1 MKHFYKSLALLVLWA
16 FPLLTMAQ
24 FNVDGQILIRS
35 EFRNGYNKAIAKELD
50 PAGFIAHRARLQAS
64 YQLDRFNFYMS
75 VQDVRT
81 WGSTSQANATDGLL
95 SLHEA
100 WGEFQLG
107 EYWHIKLGRQELNYD
122 NFRFLG
128 NLDWALQARSH
139 DFALAKYEK
148 NDAKFHLGWGFN
160 QNGQNL
166 SGNLYTVANQYRT
179 AQLARYENKIGE
191 TDISLLFWNEGRQF
205 VERDASGSV
214 INEDVFF
221 RSTLG
226 IPTLK
231 GTIGNT
237 TLSAFFYYQFG
248 KNEFGQNLSAFNASG
263 QVSQLLF
270 SNEQGRTW
278 RATLGYEMISGN
290 DLDVVNNGNNK
301 AYSLQYG
308 TNHLYNGYMDWFYV
322 GNTWEYSAGL
332 KDLFLRTRYEWGP
345 KFWTQADFHLF
356 SSYGQLVDTSAEATP
371 DKNLGTELDLT
382 FGLIINDAVSLQGGY
397 SQFFMSDTFESIHWY
412 PMKNTQNW
420 AYLMFVF
427 RPTSKA
433 KFIGVLQ

>member
-1 MKHFYKSLALLVLWA
+1 MKHFYKFLALLILWA
-16 FPLLTMAQ
+16 SPLVTKAQ

-35 EFRNGYNKAIAKELD
+35 EYRNGYNKAIANDLD

-64 YQLDRFNFYMS
+64 YKMDRFNFYMS

-81 WGSTSQANATDGLL
+81 WGSTGQANVTDGLL

-107 EYWHIKLGRQELNYD
+107 DYWQIKLGRQELNYD

-148 NDAKFHLGWGFN
+148 DNAKFHLGWGFN
-160 QNGQNL
+160 QNGQSL
-166 SGNLYTVANQYRT
+166 SGNLYTVPNQYRT
-179 AQLARYENKIGE
+179 AQLARYENKIGS
-191 TDISLLFWNEGRQF
+191 TDFSLLFWNEGRQY
-205 VERDASGSV
+205 VEQDASGNV

-221 RSTLG
+221 RSTIG
-226 IPTLK
+226 MPTLK
-231 GTIGNT
+231 GNIGNT
-237 TLSAFFYYQFG
+237 TLSGFLYYQFG
-248 KNEFGQNLSAFNASG
+248 KDENGQDLSAFNASG

-270 SNEQGRTW
+270 SNEEGRKW
-278 RATLGYEMISGN
+278 RATLGFEMISGN
-290 DLDVVNNGNNK
+290 DIGAINNENNK

-322 GNTWEYSAGL
+322 SNTWEYYAGL
-332 KDLFLRTRYEWGP
+332 KDLFVRTRYEWGP

-356 SSYGQLVDTSAEATP
+356 SSYGQLMDTSEEITP
-371 DKNLGTELDLT
+371 DKNLGSELDLT

-397 SQFFMSDTFESIHWY
+397 SQFFMSDTFESTQWST
-412 PMKNTQNW
+412 MKNTQNW